1 MSRIAVR
8 RLETDLKRPPEPALW
23 QDREVTVLRSIA
35 TVCLSG
41 GLQEKLYAIAAA
53 GFDAVEIFEDDL
65 TFYDGSTADLRRLLD
80 ELSLSVSLFQPFFDF
95 EAVDDARFAKSLARA
110 EHKFDLMGELGAPM
124 MLVSANSSA
133 TAIADEARAAAQLNA
148 LAGAAGSRGLRLG
161 YEALAWAPHVRTW
174 RDASRIVER
183 ADHPALGV
191 ILDSFHT
198 LAAGDTPPAPGE
210 IRAEKIAYVQLS
222 DAPKLDM
229 SIVTIGRHFR
239 CLPGQGD
246 LDVAGFAG
254 AALAAGYSGPLS
266 IEVFNDDLRAAPVRA
281 TAQEAMRS
289 LLFVEENVARRA
301 TVGTLSATSSRD
313 LNRPEPAPEALDI
326 AFLEFSVDAESGADL
341 GAWLEA
347 LGFVRA
353 GRHRSKAVTLYRQGE
368 ALIALNAGGDSFA
381 HAYFR
386 LHGPSVCA
394 IGIKVADREALL
406 RRAAAYGYK
415 QHHERTEPGE
425 YAMPAIRMPD
435 GSLLHLVDAGF
446 DTLAEFELEPGSSSG
461 AAGLTRFDHIGRA
474 VPAALFDT
482 WLLYFRILLGLEPED
497 SWELP
502 DPNGLVRS
510 RAMSDAR
517 RRIRFP
523 LSFSESNRTMIARA
537 LSTFHG
543 AGVNQIALE
552 TDDIFAS
559 VSALRARGAR
569 LLPIPSNYYAEL
581 AADTDLTQ
589 AEIERLRAH
598 GALFDQDGRGGRF
611 LHAYTE
617 TFDGRCFFEVVQRFD
632 GYDQY
637 GAANA
642 PVRMSAQARHRA
654 A

>member
-1 MSRIAVR
+1 M
-8 RLETDLKRPPEPALW
+8 
-23 QDREVTVLRSIA
+23 LRSIA

-80 ELSLSVSLFQPFFDF
+80 ELNLSVSLFQPFFDF

-133 TAIADEARAAAQLNA
+133 TAIADAARAAAQLNA
-148 LAGAAGSRGLRLG
+148 LADAAGSRGLRLG
-161 YEALAWAPHVRTW
+161 YEALAWAPHVKTW
-174 RDASRIVER
+174 RDAWRIVDR
-183 ADHPALGV
+183 ADHTALGV

-198 LAAGDTPPAPGE
+198 LAAGDTPPAPGD
-210 IRAEKIAYVQLS
+210 IPAGKIAYVQLS

-254 AALAAGYSGPLS
+254 AALDAGYTGPLS

-289 LLFVEENVARRA
+289 LLFVEENIARRA
-301 TVGTLSATSSRD
+301 IAGGASSPQD
-313 LNRPEPAPEALDI
+313 LNRPDPAPEALDI
-326 AFLEFSVDAESGADL
+326 AFLEFSVDEESGAEL
-341 GAWLEA
+341 GGWLEA
-347 LGFVRA
+347 LGFARA
-353 GRHRSKAVTLYRQGE
+353 GHHRSKAVTLYRQGA

-386 LHGPSVCA
+386 LHGPSVCT
-394 IGIKVADREALL
+394 IGIKVADRAALL

-446 DTLAEFELEPGSSSG
+446 DALAEFELEPTAAAGT
-461 AAGLTRFDHIGRA
+461 AGLTRFDHIGRA
-474 VPAALFDT
+474 VPAAQFDT

-510 RAMSDAR
+510 RAVSDAG

-523 LSFSESNRTMIARA
+523 LSFSESNRTVIAKA

-569 LLPIPSNYYAEL
+569 LLPIPPNYYAEL
-581 AADTDLTQ
+581 AADTDLTP

-598 GALFDQDGRGGRF
+598 GALFDQDGHGGRF

-617 TFDGRCFFEVVQRFD
+617 TFDGRCFFEVVQRVG

-642 PVRMSAQARHRA
+642 PVRMNAQARHRA

>member
-1 MSRIAVR
+1 M
-8 RLETDLKRPPEPALW
+8 
-23 QDREVTVLRSIA
+23 LRSIA

-65 TFYDGSTADLRRLLD
+65 TFYDGPPAEVRRLLD
-80 ELSLSVSLFQPFFDF
+80 ELNLSVSLFQPFFDF
-95 EAVDDARFAKSLARA
+95 EAVDDDRFLKSLDRA
-110 EHKFDLMGELGAPM
+110 QRKFDLMREIGAPM
-124 MLVSANSSA
+124 MLVSANSSPS
-133 TAIADEARAAAQLNA
+133 AIADPARAAAQLNA
-148 LAGAAGSRGLRLG
+148 LAAAAASHGLRLG
-161 YEALAWAPHVRTW
+161 YEALAWAPHVKTW
-174 RDASRIVER
+174 RDALSLVER

-198 LAAGDTPPAPGE
+198 LAAGDAPPMAGDIPPG
-210 IRAEKIAYVQLS
+210 RIAYLQLS
-222 DAPKLDM
+222 DAPRLDM
-229 SIVTIGRHFR
+229 SLVTVGRHFR

-246 LDVAGFAG
+246 LDVAGFAA
-254 AALAAGYSGPLS
+254 AALDAGYRGPIS

-289 LLFVEENVARRA
+289 LLFVEENVVRRA
-301 TVGTLSATSSRD
+301 TPGRACAAASLD
-313 LNRPEPAPEALDI
+313 LNTPDPAPEDMDV
-326 AFLEFSVDAESGADL
+326 AFVEFSVDEKSGAEL
-341 GAWLEA
+341 GVWLEA

-368 ALIALNAGGDSFA
+368 VLIALNAGGDSFA

-394 IGIKVADREALL
+394 IGLKVADRDALL
-406 RRAAAYGYK
+406 RRAAAYHYN

-446 DTLAEFELEPGSSSG
+446 DALAEFELEPELPRG
-461 AAGLTRFDHIGRA
+461 AVGLTRVDHIGRA
-474 VPAALFDT
+474 VPVAQFDT
-482 WLLYFRILLGLEPED
+482 WLLYFRILLGLEPEQ
-497 SWELP
+497 SWELH

-510 RAMSDAR
+510 RAVSDVGR
-517 RRIRFP
+517 RVRFP
-523 LSFSESNRTMIARA
+523 LSFSESNRTVVARA

-552 TDDIFAS
+552 TGDIFAS
-559 VSALRARGAR
+559 VAALRTLGAR
-569 LLPIPSNYYAEL
+569 LLPIPANYYVDL
-581 AADTDLTQ
+581 AAETELPS

-598 GALFDQDGRGGRF
+598 GVLFDQDGRGGRF
-611 LHAYTE
+611 LHVYTE
-617 TFDGRCFFEVVQRFD
+617 TFEGRCFFEVVQRLG

-642 PVRMSAQARHRA
+642 PVRMNAQARHRA
-654 A
+654 S

>member
-1 MSRIAVR
+1 M
-8 RLETDLKRPPEPALW
+8 
-23 QDREVTVLRSIA
+23 LRSIA

-65 TFYDGSTADLRRLLD
+65 TFYDGSPADIRRLLD
-80 ELSLSVSLFQPFFDF
+80 ELNLSVSLFQPFFDF
-95 EAVDDARFAKSLARA
+95 EAVEDDRFLKSLDRA
-110 EHKFDLMGELGAPM
+110 YRKFDLMGELGAPM

-133 TAIADEARAAAQLNA
+133 SAIADAARAAAQLNA
-148 LAGAAGSRGLRLG
+148 LAEAAGSRGLRLG
-161 YEALAWAPHVRTW
+161 YEALAWAPHVKTW
-174 RDASRIVER
+174 RDAWRLVQR
-183 ADHPALGV
+183 AGHPALGV

-198 LAAGDTPPAPGE
+198 LAAGDTPPAPGD
-210 IRAEKIAYVQLS
+210 IPADKIAYLQLS
-222 DAPKLDM
+222 DAPRLDM
-229 SIVTIGRHFR
+229 SLVTVGRHFR

-246 LDVAGFAG
+246 LDVAGFAA
-254 AALAAGYSGPLS
+254 AALNAGYSGPLA

-289 LLFVEENVARRA
+289 LLFVEENVVRRA
-301 TVGTLSATSSRD
+301 GSGTLSASPSRG
-313 LNRPEPAPEALDI
+313 LNSPDPAPKAPEV
-326 AFLEFSVDAESGADL
+326 AFVEFSVDEASGAEL
-341 GAWLEA
+341 GVWLES
-347 LGFVRA
+347 LGFARA

-406 RRAAAYGYK
+406 RRAKAYGYK

-425 YAMPAIRMPD
+425 YPMPAIRMPD

-446 DTLAEFELEPGSSSG
+446 DALAEFELEASAPANS
-461 AAGLTRFDHIGRA
+461 AGLTRFDHIGRA
-474 VPAALFDT
+474 VPAAQFDT

-510 RAMSDAR
+510 RAVSDAG

-523 LSFSESNRTMIARA
+523 LSFSESNRTVVARA

-543 AGVNQIALE
+543 AGVNQIALA
-552 TDDIFAS
+552 TDDIFATIA
-559 VSALRARGAR
+559 ALRARGAR
-569 LLPIPSNYYAEL
+569 LLPIPPNYYADL
-581 AADTDLTQ
+581 ATDSDLMP

-598 GALFDQDGRGGRF
+598 GALFDQDARGGRF

-617 TFDGRCFFEVVQRFD
+617 TFDGRCFFEVVQRVG

>member
-1 MSRIAVR
+1 M
-8 RLETDLKRPPEPALW
+8 
-23 QDREVTVLRSIA
+23 LRSIA

-65 TFYDGSTADLRRLLD
+65 TFYDGSPAEVRRLLD
-80 ELSLSVSLFQPFFDF
+80 ELNLSVSLFQPFFDF
-95 EAVDDARFAKSLARA
+95 EAVDDARFLKSLDRA
-110 EHKFDLMGELGAPM
+110 QRKFDLMGEIGAPM
-124 MLVSANSSA
+124 MLVSANSSPS
-133 TAIADEARAAAQLNA
+133 AIADPGRAAAQLNA
-148 LAGAAGSRGLRLG
+148 LAVAAASRGLRLG
-161 YEALAWAPHVRTW
+161 YEALAWAPHVKTW
-174 RDASRIVER
+174 RDAWRLVGR

-198 LAAGDTPPAPGE
+198 LAAGDAPPAPGD
-210 IRAEKIAYVQLS
+210 IPPDSIAYLQLS
-222 DAPKLDM
+222 DAPRLDM
-229 SIVTIGRHFR
+229 SLVTVGRHFR

-246 LDVAGFAG
+246 LDIAGFAA
-254 AALAAGYSGPLS
+254 AALDAGYRGPVS

-301 TVGTLSATSSRD
+301 APGTPSASSSLK
-313 LNRPEPAPEALDI
+313 LNTPDPAPEAMDV
-326 AFLEFSVDAESGADL
+326 AFVEFSVDEKSGAEL

-368 ALIALNAGGDSFA
+368 VLIALNAGGDSFA

-394 IGIKVADREALL
+394 IGLKVGDRDALL
-406 RRAAAYGYK
+406 RRASAYHYK

-446 DTLAEFELEPGSSSG
+446 DALAEFELEAGS
-461 AAGLTRFDHIGRA
+461 ADAVGLSRFDHIGRA
-474 VPAALFDT
+474 VPAAQFDT

-510 RAMSDAR
+510 RAVSDAGR
-517 RRIRFP
+517 RVRFP
-523 LSFSESNRTMIARA
+523 LSFSESNRTVIARA
-537 LSTFHG
+537 LSSFHG

-552 TDDIFAS
+552 TGDIFAS

-569 LLPIPSNYYAEL
+569 LLPIPANYYVDL
-581 AADTDLTQ
+581 AADTDLPP

-598 GALFDQDGRGGRF
+598 GVLFDQDGRGGRF
-611 LHAYTE
+611 LHVYTE
-617 TFDGRCFFEVVQRFD
+617 TFDGRCFFEVVQRLG

-642 PVRMSAQARHRA
+642 PVRMNAQARHRA

>member
-1 MSRIAVR
+1 M
-8 RLETDLKRPPEPALW
+8 
-23 QDREVTVLRSIA
+23 LRSIA

-65 TFYDGSTADLRRLLD
+65 TFYEGSPAEVRRLLD
-80 ELSLSVSLFQPFFDF
+80 ELDLSVSLFQPFFDF
-95 EAVDDARFAKSLARA
+95 EAVDDARFLKSLDRARR
-110 EHKFDLMGELGAPM
+110 KFDLMGELGAPM

-133 TAIADEARAAAQLNA
+133 TAIADAGRAAAQLNA
-148 LAGAAGSRGLRLG
+148 LGEAAASRGLQLG
-161 YEALAWAPHVRTW
+161 YEALAWAPHVKSW
-174 RDASRIVER
+174 RDAWHLVQR

-198 LAAGDTPPAPGE
+198 LAAGDTPPAPGD
-210 IRAEKIAYVQLS
+210 IPADKIAYVQLS

-229 SIVTIGRHFR
+229 SLVTVGRHLR

-246 LDVAGFAG
+246 LDVAGFAE
-254 AALAAGYSGPLS
+254 AALNAGYAGPLS

-281 TAQEAMRS
+281 TAKEAMRA
-289 LLFVEENVARRA
+289 LLFVEENITRRA
-301 TVGTLSATSSRD
+301 ENGSLSASPA
-313 LNRPEPAPEALDI
+313 LNLNTPEPAPAALDT
-326 AFLEFSVDAESGADL
+326 AFVEFAVDEQSGASL
-341 GAWLEA
+341 GGWLES
-347 LGFVRA
+347 LGFARI
-353 GRHRSKAVTLYRQGE
+353 GRHKSKAVTLYRQGE

-394 IGIKVADREALL
+394 IGIRVADRVALL
-406 RRAAAYGYK
+406 RRAEAYGYK
-415 QHHERTEPGE
+415 QHHERTEAGE
-425 YAMPAIRMPD
+425 YAMPAVRMPD
-435 GSLLHLVDAGF
+435 GSLLHLVDDAF
-446 DTLAEFELEPGSSSG
+446 DALAEFEIEPAS
-461 AAGLTRFDHIGRA
+461 ATQTAGLTRFDHIGRA

-510 RAMSDAR
+510 RSVSDASR
-517 RRIRFP
+517 HVRFP
-523 LSFSESNRTMIARA
+523 LSFSESNRTVVARA
-537 LSTFHG
+537 LSSFHG

-552 TDDIFAS
+552 TGDIFAS
-559 VSALRARGAR
+559 VAALRARGAR

-581 AADTDLTQ
+581 AVDADLAPAD
-589 AEIERLRAH
+589 IERLRDH
-598 GALFDQDGRGGRF
+598 GVLFDQDGRGGRF

-617 TFDGRCFFEVVQRFD
+617 TFDGRCFFEVVQRLG

-642 PVRMSAQARHRA
+642 PVRMNAQARHRA

>member
-1 MSRIAVR
+1 M
-8 RLETDLKRPPEPALW
+8 
-23 QDREVTVLRSIA
+23 LRSIA

-65 TFYDGSTADLRRLLD
+65 TFYDGSMADLRRLLD

-133 TAIADEARAAAQLNA
+133 TAIADEGRAAAQLHT
-148 LAGAAGSRGLRLG
+148 LAAAADSRGLKLG
-161 YEALAWAPHVRTW
+161 YEALAWAPHVKTW
-174 RDASRIVER
+174 RDAWRSVER
-183 ADHPALGV
+183 ADHLALGV

-198 LAAGDTPPAPGE
+198 LAAGDRPPAPGE
-210 IRAEKIAYVQLS
+210 IPAGKIAYVQLS
-222 DAPKLDM
+222 DAPRLDM

-254 AALAAGYSGPLS
+254 AALDAGYRGPLS

-289 LLFVEENVARRA
+289 LLVVEEAVARRPTGA
-301 TVGTLSATSSRD
+301 GTPSATSSRE
-313 LNRPEPAPEALDI
+313 LNRPEPAPETLDV
-326 AFLEFSVDAESGADL
+326 AFIEFSVDEASGAEL

-347 LGFVRA
+347 LGFARV
-353 GRHRSKAVTLYRQGE
+353 GRHRSKAVSLYRQGA

-394 IGIKVADREALL
+394 IGIKVADRDALL

-446 DTLAEFELEPGSSSG
+446 DALTEFEPEAGSPPHG
-461 AAGLTRFDHIGRA
+461 AGLTRFDHIGRA

-510 RAMSDAR
+510 RALSDAR

-552 TDDIFAS
+552 TDDLFAS
-559 VSALRARGAR
+559 VAALRARGAR
-569 LLPIPSNYYAEL
+569 LLSIPSNYYAEL

-589 AEIERLRAH
+589 LEIERLRAH
-598 GALFDQDGRGGRF
+598 DALFDQDGRGGRF

-617 TFDGRCFFEVVQRFD
+617 TFDGRCFFEIVQRSG